1 MMTVLA
7 ILIPLAMGLL
17 ISTALIIREGR
28 WTEWALAIFLAPT
41 IGIALTSALYF
52 FWFIIFQ
59 PLVGLPYYLAL
70 ETGLLLLIAALVGIK
85 FRRKIVR
92 PQAPF
97 WKGWLAPRRWNF
109 RTWVGIGGAVV
120 LFVSLANFLEDWLLA
135 FFAQPEGN
143 WDAWSMWNL
152 HARFINSGP
161 LWRTG
166 FTLDMPWWTSPD
178 YPLLLPGFIARVW
191 GLISSQTQYVP
202 AFVELCFLLCI
213 LGVVVSSVSL
223 LRGWKLAVF
232 AGLFTLV
239 LLRDSLGYQ
248 QYADMPVAFYF
259 LATNLLLWLA
269 DSAHKDR
276 PGLLSLA
283 GLMAG
288 AAIWTKNE
296 GWALLLAVGLLEV
309 VKIFVEKPKRS
320 DLLKR
325 WLWFA
330 TGFAPLLITA
340 LVFKLQLA
348 PPNDV
353 FSHNTPQIILE
364 KISDPSRYAVIW
376 QYITDRFFTLGAL
389 KVALLPALV
398 AFVLVVGWNKLDK
411 AQFGT
416 AWIGLRLL
424 VLGLV
429 YFGMY
434 LITPYVI
441 TWQLATSF
449 GRVSNQ
455 LLPSLILM
463 AFLFMKTL
471 DEASSFS
478 EK

>member
-1 MMTVLA
+1 MMSVLS
-7 ILIPLAMGLL
+7 ILIPLAIGLL
-17 ISTALIIREGR
+17 ISVALIVREGR
-28 WTEWALAIFLAPT
+28 WTEWALSICLAPA

-52 FWFIIFQ
+52 FWFMIFQ
-59 PLVGLPYYLAL
+59 PRVGLPYYLAL
-70 ETGLLLLIAALVGIK
+70 ESGLLVLIAAVVWGK

-92 PQAPF
+92 PQSPL
-97 WKGWLAPRRWNF
+97 WKDWLAPRRWNF
-109 RTWVGIGGAVV
+109 RSWIGVSGAIV
-120 LFVSLANFLEDWLLA
+120 LLVSLANFLEDWLLA

-202 AFVELCFLLCI
+202 ALVELCFLLCI
-213 LGVVVSSVSL
+213 LGVVVSSVALS
-223 LRGWKLAVF
+223 RGWKLSIF

-239 LLRDSLGYQ
+239 LLHDSLGTQ

-269 DSAHKDR
+269 DSTRKNR
-276 PGLLSLA
+276 PGLLLLA

-309 VKIFVEKPKRS
+309 IKILVEKPERR

-325 WLWFA
+325 WFWFA
-330 TGFAPLLITA
+330 VGFAPLLITA
-340 LVFKLQLA
+340 LVFKITLA

-353 FSHNTPQIILE
+353 FSHNTPQIILG
-364 KISDPSRYAVIW
+364 KIGDPSRYAVIW
-376 QYITDRFFTLGAL
+376 QYITDRFFTFGAL
-389 KVALLPALV
+389 KVALLPALI

-411 AQFGT
+411 SQFGV

-424 VLGLV
+424 VLVLV

-434 LITPYVI
+434 LITPYAI

-449 GRVSNQ
+449 GRVFNQ
-455 LLPSLILM
+455 LIPTLILA
-463 AFLFMKTL
+463 AFLFMKPL
-471 DEASSFS
+471 DDAPQLI
-478 EK
+478 